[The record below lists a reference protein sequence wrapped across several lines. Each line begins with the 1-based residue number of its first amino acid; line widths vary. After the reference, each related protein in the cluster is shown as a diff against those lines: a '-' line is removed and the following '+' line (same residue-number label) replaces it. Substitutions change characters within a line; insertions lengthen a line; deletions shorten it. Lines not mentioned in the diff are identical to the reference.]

1 MVKDCAYIDD
11 LAVFLEGKIALNH
24 VLEMIEAWMKNN
36 LMEINY
42 KKCGIFK
49 LNSNYRE
56 TIPAKMVEKV
66 FNRFLKVNSYKY
78 LGLQLN

>member
-1 MVKDCAYIDD
+1 MT
-11 LAVFLEGKIALNH
+11 VFVEGKIALNH

-49 LNSNYRE
+49 LHSNDRE
-56 TIPAKMVEKV
+56 TLPAKRWAKSLTD
-66 FNRFLKVNSYKY
+66 FLRLIAINIWAYNSIKSYSQY
-78 LGLQLN
+78 NT

>member
-1 MVKDCAYIDD
+1 MDD
-11 LAVFLEGKIALNH
+11 LAVFVEGKIALNH
-24 VLEMIEAWMKNN
+24 VLKMIEAWMKNN

-49 LNSNYRE
+49 LHSNDRE
-56 TIPAKMVEKV
+56 TIPAKIVGKI
-66 FNRFLKVNSYKY
+66 FNRFPKVNSYKY